1 MKKHMR
7 FAALLLA
14 LALCLCA
21 CGSSSSD
28 STAAYTP
35 SSGTGMMN
43 KVTATELYSADEDYQ
58 YAAAEEQEETSAIA
72 SGTTADTVTD
82 TERKIVYTGSMEL
95 QTKEFDKA
103 LEDITALVKES
114 GGYIS
119 SQETNGR
126 SLTYSGGY
134 YSRYASLTVRVPA
147 DKFDSL
153 MNGVS
158 GICNV
163 TDQSVSADDIS
174 DTYYDAEA
182 HLSTLKLEEER
193 LLDILSKAE
202 KLEDVITLE
211 QALSDVRYQIE
222 SLTAQ
227 LRRMDN
233 SVTYSTLTLY
243 LSEVVEY
250 SEQITEPVSFTE
262 KLAEA
267 AKRSGRSI
275 ADFFENLIL
284 WIVEE
289 LPLVLLW
296 AVLILAVLWV
306 LVRVLRFV
314 FRRSDRTPAAPKK
327 PGRKIHAPWRKKPAA
342 PDGEQTDVPADE
354 GKVTEPE
361 DKEQ

>member
-1 MKKHMR
+1 MKNHTR
-7 FAALLLA
+7 LAALLLA

-21 CGSSSSD
+21 CGSSSGD
-28 STAAYTP
+28 STTAYTP

-43 KVTATELYSADEDYQ
+43 KVAATELYSADEDYE
-58 YAAAEEQEETSAIA
+58 YAAAEEQTSAIA

-82 TERKIVYTGSMEL
+82 TERKIVYTGSMDL

-103 LEDITALVKES
+103 LGDITALVKES

-163 TDQSVSADDIS
+163 TEQSVSTDDIS

-202 KLEDVITLE
+202 KLDDVITLE

-243 LSEVVEY
+243 LNEVVEY
-250 SEQITEPVSFTE
+250 TEPTTEPVSFAE

-267 AKRSGRSI
+267 AKRSGESI

-296 AVLILAVLWV
+296 AVLIIAVLWV

-314 FRRSDRTPAAPKK
+314 FRRSDRAPASPERPHGKIRVPWHKKPDASAGEPSDTPANE
-327 PGRKIHAPWRKKPAA
+327 
-342 PDGEQTDVPADE
+342 GESVD
-354 GKVTEPE
+354 TENNE
-361 DKEQ
+361 K